1 VFTRAN
7 GYASYSIRNPQAHF
21 LFISHHRAFLSP
33 NRIRTSSTRGG
44 SGPRRRFAFAPR
56 AGQWVGKRL
65 SAAFSRAGGRSG
77 APAAAALSCA
87 SPCAWRVVVGFRR
100 LFRRAV
106 VRHCLPASLPTVP
119 LRAVFGAGSSR
130 AAPPCR
136 RSQRSVFVRSICF
149 CKCIL
154 FFVWLLVDF
163 CFCSRCYCFLCALM
177 VTVVGACAAGSSW
190 PLVSNSIPK
199 FYYAKRRFPSHQNVG
214 KCMEY

>member
-1 VFTRAN
+1 MGGEEVV
-7 GYASYSIRNPQAHF
+7 
-21 LFISHHRAFLSP
+21 
-33 NRIRTSSTRGG
+33 GG
-44 SGPRRRFAFAPR
+44 SCFEVWRCRGVARKRWVGRCFFRRQSGASCAVVGGGWSGDPR
-56 AGQWVGKRL
+56 AL
-65 SAAFSRAGGRSG
+65 LFSRAGGRSG

-177 VTVVGACAAGSSW
+177 VTVVGACAAGSSCSTLCW
-190 PLVSNSIPK
+190 FFVSWRGPLS
-199 FYYAKRRFPSHQNVG
+199 VG
-214 KCMEY
+214 GGV